1 MDMQKCTVY
10 VRAYKRTTIE
20 EKQKVKIGDVADI
33 AAPPMVKATV
43 DNMQIYNIPDTKHKG
58 KFVITI
64 IDIINK
70 IWSNYPNADVQSVGD
85 PDVVIEY
92 HPKVTKPN
100 TILEWCKVIGVAII
114 VFAGALVA
122 IMTYNTDTSLGET
135 FIIINRIFTG
145 KEVKQPNLI
154 TVPYAI
160 GIATGVIYFFNHLGR
175 KKITEDP
182 SPMQV
187 EIAMYERDAEDT
199 EIDNLTDKRRGE
211 P

>member
-1 MDMQKCTVY
+1 MN
-10 VRAYKRTTIE
+10 VRLLKI
-20 EKQKVKIGDVADI
+20 KKKVKIGEIADI
-33 AAPPMVKATV
+33 AAPPIVRKKV
-43 DNMQIYNIPDTKHKG
+43 EDMQIYSIPDTEHKG
-58 KFVITI
+58 KFVLTI

-70 IWSNYPNADVQSVGD
+70 IWSQYPNADVQSVGD
-85 PDVVIEY
+85 SDVVIEY
-92 HPKVTKPN
+92 HPEKTKPN
-100 TILEWCKVIGVAII
+100 AVLEWCKVIGVAII

-145 KEVKQPNLI
+145 KEVKQPNII

-182 SPMQV
+182 SPMQI

-199 EIDNLTDKRRGE
+199 EIANLTDKRRGE

>member
-33 AAPPMVKATV
+33 AAPPMIKATV

-100 TILEWCKVIGVAII
+100 NILEWCKVIGVAII
-114 VFAGALVA
+114 VFTGALVA

-182 SPMQV
+182 SPMQI